1 MNTEKRVNVI
11 GGGFSGLIQAFYF
24 AEAGIPTRLIE
35 KDARLGGLLG
45 THQDQ
50 EFLFEQAANAFIA
63 NKEIERVGRVIG
75 VRWVSKQPTAK
86 KRYIFRDG
94 QMRRWPFGFSESLPL
109 VKFVLSKK
117 WKNKKFS
124 PIPDESLEKWGRRQ
138 LSDVLTEYLL
148 EPAIQGV
155 YASRLQSLDARLV
168 LNSIGNR
175 KPKGQLRGSIAPLG
189 GMQEW
194 IDKMQAYLLGKGVDL
209 VLSKDVRVEE
219 LDEPTILAV
228 DLRTLKNWVNEQQ
241 LKLPK
246 SILGTQSVSLT
257 SVSLGFKSSQ
267 YRLPEGF
274 GCLFPEAEGFH
285 SLGVLFN
292 HSIFPARVEAGA
304 SETWILNDDK
314 MEFSNMSSSALI
326 RYVQSD
332 RSLLQRSEKDPDSV
346 KVSQWPQRIP
356 LYDSALRNFLED
368 YQQQKPPYL
377 LVGNYLGDLGLSK
390 IIFHAQEN
398 LRRFQGGYFA

>member
-1 MNTEKRVNVI
+1 MNAEKRVNVI

-35 KDARLGGLLG
+35 KDSRLGGLLG
-45 THQDQ
+45 THQQ
-50 EFLFEQAANAFIA
+50 GEFLFEQAANAFIA
-63 NKEIERVGRVIG
+63 NKEIERVGRTIG
-75 VRWVSKQPTAK
+75 VRWVSKQPAAK

-109 VKFVLSKK
+109 IRFVFSKK

-124 PIPDESLEKWGRRQ
+124 PNPDESLEQWGRIQ

-155 YASRLQSLDARLV
+155 YASRLESLDARLV
-168 LNSIGNR
+168 LDSIAHR
-175 KPKGQLRGSIAPLG
+175 RPKGQLRGSIAPLG

-209 VLSKDVRVEE
+209 VLSKDFKVE
-219 LDEPTILAV
+219 DCSDPTILAV
-228 DLRTLKNWVNEQQ
+228 DLRTLKNWVNEQK
-241 LKLPK
+241 LDLPK
-246 SILGTQSVSLT
+246 SILETQSVSLT
-257 SVSLGFKSSQ
+257 SVSLGFKSPK
-267 YRLPEGF
+267 YRLQEGF
-274 GCLFPEAEGFH
+274 GCLFPRSEGFH

-292 HSIFPARVEAGA
+292 HSIFPDRVEKGS
-304 SETWILNDDK
+304 SETWILNDQK
-314 MEFSNMSSSALI
+314 MEFSNMSPSALL

-332 RSLLQRSEKDPDSV
+332 RSLLQRYEKQPDAV

-356 LYDSALRNFLED
+356 LYNAALRNFLED
-368 YQQQKPPYL
+368 YQRQKPPYL